1 MPTITTDPTPGDDGH
16 AGQRGHRLWLV
27 PLAIAVGVAWFPVE
41 VWPLAGPLAA
51 AAIFGVVLRIVNA
64 GVDRNCK
71 AVSEVIALGLM
82 MIAVASLEG
91 GDIARAVT
99 QLALVLAVTTLV
111 LVASRSRPSAAAPRA
126 LAVALSALALWA
138 IWQHLVGFDRMQAE
152 LIHTDPASRAYALER
167 IRSARPF
174 ASQLLPGHLGVLLAT
189 ALPILVSAAGRRGR
203 ARAAWIVSCALCVIG
218 LALTQSPAAQALA
231 LVVVVAVAV
240 ARARWYVAGGLAL
253 LLSFALVA
261 AMSWRADLAHL
272 EPLRLRADNWRTAVW
287 VWSTSP
293 AAGVGFAGFAQASRE
308 VPFKVGNHPAH
319 AHNLPLE
326 GLAEMGPVGLGLVS
340 VLLWAVGRL
349 AWRLRSTDPWL
360 GAAIC
365 VVPLHNLVDFS
376 LLVSGVALPW
386 AVLCGWGWARIGV
399 VPAPMAVRRV
409 DLTRTALTVAGSLLV
424 GASLLHAS
432 SRVVS
437 GSVEQR
443 TDPGIRLAAAD
454 RAWRLAPWRFDP
466 LLEAAEA
473 AIALGDRDTCSRA
486 ELRLVE
492 MAWLRPGSR
501 AAEGLRARLAL
512 VRGDRLAAD
521 AALWKIHQSRPV
533 VSSMDSA
540 KPHRQDGRPSGEQIR
555 AGS

>member
-1 MPTITTDPTPGDDGH
+1 MTIEPTLGDDE
-16 AGQRGHRLWLV
+16 RTENERRFLWLV
-27 PLAIAVGVAWFPVE
+27 PLAIAAGVAWFPVE
-41 VWPLAGPLAA
+41 VWPLSGPVAA
-51 AAIFGVVLRIVNA
+51 VALFGAVLRIVSA
-64 GVDRNCK
+64 GVDRYAK
-71 AVSEVIALGLM
+71 VASLAVALGLM
-82 MIAVASLEG
+82 MITVASLEG

-99 QLALVLAVTTLV
+99 QLALVLAVTTLIF
-111 LVASRSRPSAAAPRA
+111 VASRSRPSAGAPRA

-138 IWQHLVGFDRMQAE
+138 IWQHLVGFDQMQAE

-203 ARAAWIVSCALCVIG
+203 ARAVWIVGCSLCVVG
-218 LALTQSPAAQALA
+218 LVLTQSPAAQALA
-231 LVVVVAVAV
+231 LVVVVAAAI
-240 ARARWYVAGGLAL
+240 ARARWNVAVGLAF
-253 LLSFALVA
+253 LLSLALA
-261 AMSWRADLAHL
+261 AAVSWRADLGRL

-287 VWSTSP
+287 VWSTAP

-308 VPFKVGNHPAH
+308 VPFRVGNHPAH

-386 AVLCGWGWARIGV
+386 AVLCGWGWARTGV
-399 VPAPMAVRRV
+399 VPAPMAARRV
-409 DLTRTALTVAGSLLV
+409 DPTRTALTVVGSLLV
-424 GASLLHAS
+424 GVSLLHAS

-437 GSVEQR
+437 GSVEQGA
-443 TDPGIRLAAAD
+443 DPATRLAAAD

-473 AIALGDRDTCSRA
+473 AIVVGDRDACSRA
-486 ELRLVE
+486 ELRLLE

-521 AALWKIHQSRPV
+521 AALWMIHRSRPV

-540 KPHRQDGRPSGEQIR
+540 TPHRQDGRPSGKQIR